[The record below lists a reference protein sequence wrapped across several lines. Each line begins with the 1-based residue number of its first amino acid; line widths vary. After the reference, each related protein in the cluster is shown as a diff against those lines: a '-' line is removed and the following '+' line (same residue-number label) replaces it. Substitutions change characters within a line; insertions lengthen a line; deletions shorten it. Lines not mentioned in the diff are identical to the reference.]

1 MRPAPNVRNA
11 WEAFTK
17 DLHWNHLLTALLGE
31 DAGTAWNAGG
41 FIAVWRV
48 TLVLALLA
56 ACSSGSS
63 DDLQYVKQA
72 RSLGAE
78 WALVNE
84 QAGQDKLTPTYVGS
98 MHVWLRRQLQ
108 ASLTSLTQP
117 RSRYGEEIEAL
128 THEPDNAPPEKLRA
142 HVEKLKAIEDQLES
156 A

>member
-1 MRPAPNVRNA
+1 MLI
-11 WEAFTK
+11 E
-17 DLHWNHLLTALLGE
+17 LLE
-31 DAGTAWNAGG
+31 EVAGTAWNAGG
-41 FIAVWRV
+41 FTAVWRV

-63 DDLQYVKQA
+63 DDLQYIKQA

-84 QAGQDKLTPTYVGS
+84 QGSQNRLTATYVDS
-98 MHVWLRRQLQ
+98 MHIWLRQQLR
-108 ASLTSLTQP
+108 ASSTSLTHP

-128 THEPDNAPPEKLRA
+128 LHEPDNAPPAKLRA
-142 HVEKLKAIEDQLES
+142 HVKKLKEIEDQLES